1 MIDFFANSIVD
12 FINKCLNNRVVGV
25 YSPLHI
31 SYDSDNAVVFETET
45 KVYYWVVS
53 ANIDTNKYRLREV
66 ILAQD
71 SNLISDNASEYD
83 TMFNVM
89 NRMIQTIKQ
98 N

>member
-25 YSPLHI
+25 YNPLHI